1 MCDQCSQPTHVSVAR
16 REPDLAKSTLLF
28 PYSFLF
34 QGQFEPQGREWGPRG
49 MGTQWGLGRMDGHL
63 EAAFLEYRF
72 FAFFLK
78 KKTG

>member
-1 MCDQCSQPTHVSVAR
+1 
-16 REPDLAKSTLLF
+16 
-28 PYSFLF
+28 
-34 QGQFEPQGREWGPRG
+34 

-78 KKTG
+78 KKKQVSEARRVAT